1 MRNKMNKINKVIL
14 KNIIQISLLVLMCMA
29 LMLEPVTI
37 DQFKYEVV
45 DFPLNWFMFG
55 LLGVLFLIVTF
66 GEGK

>member
-1 MRNKMNKINKVIL
+1 MNKVNKVIL

-55 LLGVLFLIVTF
+55 LLGIVFLTVTF